1 MYYII
6 DGNDIT
12 FEYENLKLFQPID
25 PSTSAPFVSRK
36 DQVKWVEDFLK
47 GYYTTSKAI
56 VSFYD
61 TDDNEIQSLY
71 SDVPFKLK
79 VETSIKKNFTIN
91 IKVVSDSGYDN
102 DVELNFEDGIAVCD
116 LELSKSEKY
125 YILFNEGIAIDDS
138 TTYLV
143 HEQHEHM
150 MYIGN

>member
-1 MYYII
+1 MYYVI
-6 DGNDIT
+6 DGNNIV
-12 FEYENLKLFQPID
+12 FEYENLKLFQPLD
-25 PSTSAPFVSRK
+25 PSTSLPFKSRK

-71 SDVPFKLK
+71 SDIPFKLK
-79 VETSIKKNFTIN
+79 VETNIKKDFTIN
-91 IKVVSDSGYDN
+91 IKIISDSGYDN
-102 DVELNFEDGIAVCD
+102 DMELNFKDGTAVCD

-125 YILFNEGIAIDDS
+125 YILFNEYVTVDD
-138 TTYLV
+138 TTTCLV
-143 HEQHEHM
+143 HEQHEYM